1 MKAMV
6 LKRIHN
12 LNENQNP
19 LELVDLPDP
28 TPKEKEI
35 LVRVSAC
42 GICHTEWDEFLQLA
56 AQMQIRPGVQE
67 FHWKKPTKL

>member
-6 LKRIHN
+6 LEQIHN
-12 LNENQNP
+12 LNKNQNP

-42 GICHTEWDEFLQLA
+42 GICHTELDEIEGRTPPRDFRLFWA
-56 AQMQIRPGVQE
+56 
-67 FHWKKPTKL
+67 TKLLAE